1 MNHLIRFE
9 KRNDEAQALDWADA
23 LGAKKSAPTQA

>member
-9 KRNDEAQALDWADA
+9 KRNDEAQALDWAYT
-23 LGAKKSAPTQA
+23 LGKKKSVLTLA